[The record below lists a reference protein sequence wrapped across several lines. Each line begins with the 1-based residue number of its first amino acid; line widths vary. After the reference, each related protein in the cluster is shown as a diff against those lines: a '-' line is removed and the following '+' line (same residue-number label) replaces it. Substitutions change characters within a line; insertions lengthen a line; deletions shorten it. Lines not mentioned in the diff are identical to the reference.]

1 MKKGSKREKPARLVK
16 QFKRRLLLSVGL
28 LLLILIVQV
37 LLSFL
42 ISVARSNFGEQEVTI
57 RADLDGIL
65 SSMIDQETGLR
76 GYITTNDPAF
86 LTPFTAGRPQ
96 YLSYAQSLKNQTQSN
111 SFSDSRLALSQT
123 EMRAE
128 DWYTGYALVQI
139 KNMQSGHLT
148 TARSE
153 STNAS
158 GKTLFDRFRTA
169 EAQLEQSVGSN
180 LTGIQNQ
187 LNTFNWT
194 ELGVVGLLLM
204 IAVVILWRALSRFSS
219 VLVEQLQ
226 TLKDTSS
233 SLGAG
238 DWSVRVPD
246 LTYVELNQF
255 GQTFNHMA
263 DALQLQQEQGLY
275 EKDVLA
281 CILQLKTD
289 LTYSAENLDLK
300 AIIDKFLD
308 KALTLLDLHLGALY
322 LCDTAQKQMTLFAA
336 QGVDLDQVQLQF
348 QRGEGTIG
356 RVLLNH
362 EPLYL
367 TRPTDEEAKGFV
379 VKSMLGIIRPSSSYY
394 LPLMSGN
401 ELIGVLGVASVF
413 PMPGKVRDILDVIA
427 SNLSS
432 VISNIKAYQHIQE
445 QAEELEKH
453 GQEQKQTNAELRQQ
467 RDELTILNSALE
479 EANRARSQFLST
491 MSHELR
497 TPLASII
504 GFSQILLDDAGKINF
519 TPRQKSNLERILKNG
534 KHLLLLINDVL
545 DLAKVEA
552 GRMDVSYSQVDVREI
567 VSSVVDETQS
577 IAIGQKL
584 SLSYTV
590 EDNLSLATDPLK
602 LRQILLNLI
611 SNALKFTPQ
620 GEVTVTATRVT
631 AADSGAECIAIAVK
645 DTGIGIA
652 PADQERIFEAF
663 VQVDSGNSRK
673 FGGTGLGLSI
683 VREMTTV
690 LGGTLEMASS
700 PGQGS
705 TFTITLPI
713 KISEYQVKQE
723 HSFLTQLSKQAIPRL
738 LPPSGELTSPVLDK
752 LFEVSLNRGDVST
765 QRNVILAVDDNPDI
779 LILIKSALENTPF
792 EVVGVQDPLKVVE
805 MVHTLRPCVIT
816 LDVMMP
822 DLNGWQILHQ
832 LKTDP
837 ATASIPVVVLTILSE
852 RSTGYILG
860 ADEYLIKPF
869 KNGVLLETIHRLVS
883 SNPPAQSQELEQ
895 HQA

>member
-1 MKKGSKREKPARLVK
+1 
-16 QFKRRLLLSVGL
+16 
-28 LLLILIVQV
+28 
-37 LLSFL
+37 
-42 ISVARSNFGEQEVTI
+42 
-57 RADLDGIL
+57 
-65 SSMIDQETGLR
+65 
-76 GYITTNDPAF
+76 
-86 LTPFTAGRPQ
+86 
-96 YLSYAQSLKNQTQSN
+96 
-111 SFSDSRLALSQT
+111 
-123 EMRAE
+123 
-128 DWYTGYALVQI
+128 
-139 KNMQSGHLT
+139 
-148 TARSE
+148 
-153 STNAS
+153 
-158 GKTLFDRFRTA
+158 
-169 EAQLEQSVGSN
+169 
-180 LTGIQNQ
+180 
-187 LNTFNWT
+187 
-194 ELGVVGLLLM
+194 M
-204 IAVVILWRALSRFSS
+204 IAVVILWRTLTSFSS

-263 DALQLQQEQGLY
+263 DALQLQQEKGLK
-275 EKDVLA
+275 ENDVLA
-281 CILQLKTD
+281 CILQLKTV
-289 LTYSAENLDLK
+289 LTYSADNLDLK
-300 AIIDKFLD
+300 AIVDKFLD
-308 KALTLLDLHLGALY
+308 KTLTLLDLHLGVLY
-322 LCDTAQKQMTLFAA
+322 MCDTTQKQMTLFAA
-336 QGVDLDQVQLQF
+336 QGVDLDKVQLRF
-348 QRGEGTIG
+348 QSGEGTIG

-367 TRPTDEEAKGFV
+367 TRPNTDEAKGFV
-379 VKSMLGIIRPSSSYY
+379 VKSILGNIQPNNIYY

-401 ELIGVLGVASVF
+401 ELLGVLGAASIT
-413 PMPGKVRDILDVIA
+413 PMPDKVRDVLNVVA
-427 SNLSS
+427 SNLTS

-453 GQEQKQTNAELRQQ
+453 GQEQKQTNAELRRQ

-504 GFSQILLDDAGKINF
+504 GFSQILLDEAEKINF
-519 TPRQKSNLERILKNG
+519 TQRQKSNLERILKNG

-552 GRMDVSYSQVDVREI
+552 GRMDANYSQADLKEI
-567 VSSVVDETQS
+567 ISSVVEETQS

-584 SLSYTV
+584 IMSYAV
-590 EDNLSLATDPLK
+590 EDGLSLTTDPLK

-611 SNALKFTPQ
+611 SNALKFTTQ

-631 AADSGAECIAIAVK
+631 SVNDGAECIAIAVK

-652 PADQERIFEAF
+652 PEDQERIFEAF
-663 VQVDSGNSRK
+663 FQVNGGNSRK

-683 VREMTTV
+683 VREMTTL

-713 KISEYQVKQE
+713 KFSEHYVKQD
-723 HSFLTQLSKQAIPRL
+723 HALLPDLSNQAIPRL
-738 LPPSGELTSPVLDK
+738 LPPSSELTPPVLDK
-752 LFEVSLNRGDVST
+752 LFAVSLNRGDVRTRS
-765 QRNVILAVDDNPDI
+765 NVILAVDDNPDI
-779 LILIKSALENTPF
+779 LILIKSALENASF
-792 EVVGVQDPLKVVE
+792 EVVGVQDPLQVVE
-805 MVHTLRPCVIT
+805 MVHKLQPCAIT

-837 ATASIPVVVLTILSE
+837 ATASIPIVMLTILSE
-852 RSTGYILG
+852 RSTGYVLG

-869 KNGVLLETIHRLVS
+869 KNGVLLETIQRLVS
-883 SNPPAQSQELEQ
+883 SNHPSQDKELEQ
-895 HQA
+895 QQV